1 MFYKKDVVQS
11 NCKYNVGEIFMTI
24 YLDIIFLENICMNY
38 IILLATGYILKKNIS
53 YIRILLSSVLG
64 SIYVLVTYITNFQTL
79 FGITMKILLSI
90 AMVYIAFGSNS
101 IKKQIKELL
110 VFYLTS
116 FAFGGTAFA
125 MIYFIKPQNVII
137 KNGVYIGTYAFNTI
151 LIGGIVGFVLINIVF
166 KIVKR
171 KITKE
176 DMYCEMKVIFNG
188 NSVKIKTMIDTGN
201 MLKDPISKKTVAIV
215 EKELIKQIL
224 PSSIIDNVE
233 KILGGKALNLDSE
246 LDNYMSVFKLIPF
259 SSLGKEHRT
268 NFSV

>member
-1 MFYKKDVVQS
+1 
-11 NCKYNVGEIFMTI
+11 MTV

-38 IILLATGYILKKNIS
+38 IIILATGLILKKKIS
-53 YIRILLSSVLG
+53 YIRILLSSTLG

-110 VFYLTS
+110 VFYLSS

-125 MIYFIKPQNVII
+125 MIYFIKPQNVMM
-137 KNGVYIGTYAFNTI
+137 KNGVYIGTYTLNTI

-176 DMYCEMKVIFNG
+176 DMNCQMKIVFDGKFIE
-188 NSVKIKTMIDTGN
+188 VKTMIDTGN
-201 MLKDPISKKTVAIV
+201 MLKDPISQKPVAIV
-215 EKELIKQIL
+215 ESSLVKQIL
-224 PSSIIDNVE
+224 PSSIIDNIE
-233 KILGGKALNLDSE
+233 KILGGEVVNLGEEVSD
-246 LDNYMSVFKLIPF
+246 YMSIFKLIPF
-259 SSLGKEHRT
+259 SSIRKRT
-268 NFSV
+268 SD

>member
-1 MFYKKDVVQS
+1 
-11 NCKYNVGEIFMTI
+11 MTV

-38 IILLATGYILKKNIS
+38 IIILATGLILKKKVS
-53 YIRILLSSVLG
+53 YIRILLSSTLG

-125 MIYFIKPQNVII
+125 MIYFIKPQNVMM

-176 DMYCEMKVIFNG
+176 DMNCKMKIIFAG
-188 NSVKIKTMIDTGN
+188 NCIEVKTMIDTGN
-201 MLKDPISKKTVAIV
+201 MLKDPISQKPVAIV
-215 EKELIKQIL
+215 ESSLIRQIL
-224 PSSIIDNVE
+224 PSSIIDNIQ
-233 KILGGKALNLDSE
+233 KILEGEILDLGVE
-246 LDNYMSVFKLIPF
+246 VNEYMSIFKLIPF
-259 SSLGKEHRT
+259 SSIGKEHRVNISIQT
-268 NFSV
+268 R

>member
-1 MFYKKDVVQS
+1 
-11 NCKYNVGEIFMTI
+11 MTV

-38 IILLATGYILKKNIS
+38 IIILATGLILKKKIS
-53 YIRILLSSVLG
+53 YIRILLSSTLG

-110 VFYLTS
+110 VFYLSS

-125 MIYFIKPQNVII
+125 MIYFIKPQNVIM
-137 KNGVYIGTYAFNTI
+137 KNGVYIGTYALNTI
-151 LIGGIVGFVLINIVF
+151 LIGGIVGFILINIVF

-176 DMYCEMKVIFNG
+176 DMNCQMKIVFDGKFIE
-188 NSVKIKTMIDTGN
+188 VKTMIDTGN
-201 MLKDPISKKTVAIV
+201 MLKDPISQKPVAIV
-215 EKELIKQIL
+215 ESSLVKQIL
-224 PSSIIDNVE
+224 PSSIIDNIE
-233 KILGGKALNLDSE
+233 KILGGEVINLGEEVSD
-246 LDNYMSVFKLIPF
+246 YMSIFKLIPF
-259 SSLGKEHRT
+259 SSIRKRT
-268 NFSV
+268 SD